1 MNRALAACLSC
12 GFVTRR
18 HSHIGA
24 GGRCP
29 KCRRPLT
36 EISLTEARR
45 LALERRGRQ
54 PPHRSTAELGD
65 GVE

>member
-1 MNRALAACLSC
+1 MNRALAVCLSC

-29 KCRRPLT
+29 KCSRALT

-45 LALERRGRQ
+45 LALERRAA
-54 PPHRSTAELGD
+54 S
-65 GVE
+65 

>member
-36 EISLTEARR
+36 EITLTEARR
-45 LALERRGRQ
+45 LALERRGTSRLSDQ
-54 PPHRSTAELGD
+54 ATEL
-65 GVE
+65 E

>member
-29 KCRRPLT
+29 KCSGPLT
-36 EISLTEARR
+36 ETTLTEARR
-45 LALERRGRQ
+45 LALERRGARRLSDQ
-54 PPHRSTAELGD
+54 AVPFRR
-65 GVE
+65 

>member
-18 HSHIGA
+18 HSYIGA

-36 EISLTEARR
+36 EITLTEARR
-45 LALERRGRQ
+45 LALERRGASRL
-54 PPHRSTAELGD
+54 SN
-65 GVE
+65 

>member
-1 MNRALAACLSC
+1 MNRALAACPGC

-18 HSHIGA
+18 NSHIGA

-36 EISLTEARR
+36 EITLTQARR
-45 LALERRGRQ
+45 LALERRGASRPSGQ
-54 PPHRSTAELGD
+54 GTEL
-65 GVE
+65 E

>member
-1 MNRALAACLSC
+1 MNRALAVCLSC

-29 KCRRPLT
+29 KCRRSLT
-36 EISLTEARR
+36 ELTLTEARR
-45 LALERRGRQ
+45 WARERRTGS
-54 PPHRSTAELGD
+54 STTD
-65 GVE
+65 

>member
-1 MNRALAACLSC
+1 MDRALAACSSC

-29 KCRRPLT
+29 KCGRPLT

-45 LALERRGRQ
+45 LALERRSANRFSDQHTSG
-54 PPHRSTAELGD
+54 
-65 GVE
+65 

>member
-1 MNRALAACLSC
+1 MNQALATCLSC

-36 EISLTEARR
+36 EITLTEARR
-45 LALERRGRQ
+45 LALERRGASRLSDQ
-54 PPHRSTAELGD
+54 VEEL
-65 GVE
+65 E

>member
-36 EISLTEARR
+36 EIALTEARR
-45 LALERRGRQ
+45 LALERRGASRLSDQ
-54 PPHRSTAELGD
+54 ATEL
-65 GVE
+65 E